1 MKVCL
6 IVGISS
12 DDLYWSVVTPEL
24 FETIRKEVNV
34 ARAEKTRNRTPIIYI
49 DDKLRPGVVEQ
60 FFTQAGTTA
69 DTEKDTL
76 SGMEV
81 QEILTYMA

>member
-12 DDLYWSVVTPEL
+12 DDLYWTVVTPEF
-24 FETIRKEVNV
+24 FETIREEVNT
-34 ARAEKTRNRTPIIYI
+34 ACQKQSWDRTPAIYV
-49 DDKLRPGVVEQ
+49 DDKLRPGVIKQ
-60 FFTQAGTTA
+60 FFTQAGTTG

-81 QEILTYMA
+81 QEIFTYMA